1 MVISYSRQWERT
13 DGRTDKEQLPKG
25 IQRAVDKGVPFR
37 EQNWGLHAGL
47 QSSTARA
54 EDFCI
59 FSPGGFPT
67 HPWRGGNVWEEAVH
81 GYLGSKA
88 LWTMR
93 ETDHYPPPSTLP
105 SSVCRRICEY
115 MVILNKDLTFKLPLQ
130 LVVDYVLKRAEVML
144 QLQDT
149 QMEFEGILTSRSMCS
164 LSTLIC
170 HNFSKHYRWNSEQ
183 DRQNP
188 CFQKPS
194 HIRKKGTVQRHLLT
208 QGETANTQD
217 NPTMEKMIQ
226 IVRGLL
232 RKWNMVTWYWL
243 GVLL

>member
-1 MVISYSRQWERT
+1 M
-13 DGRTDKEQLPKG
+13 
-25 IQRAVDKGVPFR
+25 
-37 EQNWGLHAGL
+37 
-47 QSSTARA
+47 
-54 EDFCI
+54 
-59 FSPGGFPT
+59 
-67 HPWRGGNVWEEAVH
+67 WEEAVH

-149 QMEFEGILTSRSMCS
+149 QMEFEGILTMCS

-170 HNFSKHYRWNSEQ
+170 HNFSKHYR
-183 DRQNP
+183 
-188 CFQKPS
+188 
-194 HIRKKGTVQRHLLT
+194 
-208 QGETANTQD
+208 
-217 NPTMEKMIQ
+217 
-226 IVRGLL
+226 
-232 RKWNMVTWYWL
+232 
-243 GVLL
+243 